1 MSRAE
6 ARAKRKPVSIINW
19 MLTII
24 MSIIPGVNIIGF
36 IATIIFAKNRS
47 KKTYAAAALI
57 LCAVAIIL
65 TIAAF
70 LIFGDKIVE
79 LAEKLNAVE

>member
-6 ARAKRKPVSIINW
+6 ARAKRKPVSILNW

-36 IATIIFAKNRS
+36 IATMIFAKNRS

-57 LCAVAIIL
+57 LCVVFVVL
-65 TIAAF
+65 FIAAF
-70 LIFGDKIVE
+70 LIFGDKIVD
-79 LAEKLNAVE
+79 LVSKLGTVE